1 MSKKVIYTVIAIVV
15 VALIALGAFLLG
27 GNNKEVALDLQQ
39 LNTALSEKA
48 PFNEMATMDITSEEL
63 SMLMEVNAEDV
74 EAVIGKIPMMNVHAS
89 MYLVIEAKEGS
100 VETVKEK
107 VDAYAQAQ
115 ETQWQMYLPEQYEL
129 VKQRKSGVVGNYVY
143 LIIAETSAE
152 LEELITK

>member
-1 MSKKVIYTVIAIVV
+1 MSKKVIYVVIAIVV
-15 VALIALGAFLLG
+15 VAIIAVGAFFLG
-27 GNNKEVALDLQQ
+27 GNNKEVVLDLQQ

-107 VDAYAQAQ
+107 VDAYALAQ
-115 ETQWQMYLPEQYEL
+115 EEQWQRYLPEQYEL
-129 VKQRKSGVVGNYVY
+129 VKQRKTGVVGNYVY
-143 LIIAETSAE
+143 LIIAETSAD
-152 LEELITK
+152 LEQLITK

>member
-1 MSKKVIYTVIAIVV
+1 MSKKVIYVVIAIVV
-15 VALIALGAFLLG
+15 VAIIAVGAFLLG
-27 GNNKEVALDLQQ
+27 GNNKEVVLDLQQ

-107 VDAYAQAQ
+107 VDAYALAQ
-115 ETQWQMYLPEQYEL
+115 EEQWQRYLPEQYEL
-129 VKQRKSGVVGNYVY
+129 VQQRKSGVVGNYVY
-143 LIIAETSAE
+143 LIVAETSAE

>member
-1 MSKKVIYTVIAIVV
+1 MSKKVIYVVIAIVV
-15 VALIALGAFLLG
+15 VAIIAVGAFLLG
-27 GNNKEVALDLQQ
+27 GNNKEVVLDLQQ

-107 VDAYAQAQ
+107 VDAYALAQ
-115 ETQWQMYLPEQYEL
+115 EEQWQRYLTEQYEL
-129 VKQRKSGVVGNYVY
+129 VQQRKSGVVGNYVY

>member
-1 MSKKVIYTVIAIVV
+1 MSKKVIYVVIAIVV
-15 VALIALGAFLLG
+15 VAIIAVRAFLLG
-27 GNNKEVALDLQQ
+27 GNNKEVVLDLQQ

-107 VDAYAQAQ
+107 VDAYALAQ
-115 ETQWQMYLPEQYEL
+115 EEQWQRYLPEQYEL
-129 VKQRKSGVVGNYVY
+129 VQQRKSGVVGNYVY

>member
-1 MSKKVIYTVIAIVV
+1 MSKKVIYVVIAIVV
-15 VALIALGAFLLG
+15 VAIIAVGAFLLG

-107 VDAYAQAQ
+107 VDAYALAQ
-115 ETQWQMYLPEQYEL
+115 EEQWQRYLPEQYEL
-129 VKQRKSGVVGNYVY
+129 VQQRKSGVVGNYVY

>member
-1 MSKKVIYTVIAIVV
+1 MNKKVIYVVIAIVV
-15 VALIALGAFLLG
+15 VAIIAVGAFLLG
-27 GNNKEVALDLQQ
+27 GNNKNVALDLQQ

-63 SMLMEVNAEDV
+63 SMLMEVNAEDI

-100 VETVKEK
+100 AETVKEK

-115 ETQWQMYLPEQYEL
+115 EAQWQMYLPEQYEL
-129 VKQRKSGVVGNYVY
+129 VKQRKSGIVGNYVY

>member
-27 GNNKEVALDLQQ
+27 GNNTEVALDLQQ

-63 SMLMEVNAEDV
+63 SMLMEVNTEDV

-115 ETQWQMYLPEQYEL
+115 EAQWQMYLPEQYEL